1 MEDIKRIKTSIT
13 DGVVVME
20 VEFLYSVDYD
30 KAYQDRKGH
39 LKRRLIQVIAD
50 QSGKLFDP
58 NKIIVVWAR
67 RFAEYKRADLIR
79 RDIARFN
86 KLIQNSKHPVQIV
99 WAGKPYPGDTGAISV
114 FNHLVKISKKEPNLD
129 VLTCYELT
137 LSGLL
142 KTGADVWLN
151 TPRRPREASGTSGM
165 TAAMNGAVNL
175 SISDGWIPEFAKH
188 GENSFVLPVVD
199 LSLNHDEQDNQIKSS
214 LIAEYLPFGGNDLG
228 DDTGEKPEPTTGRP
242 CQRQCQKLGQPK
254 AKAEAEPAADSARG
268 RPRGR
273 ARILPESN
281 PVQDTARRN
290 TELQG
295 EAEAEAEPESDL
307 KPEAEPLA
315 EPEAKPEAE
324 LEHSDRL
331 CQRKNHPR

>member
-1 MEDIKRIKTSIT
+1 LQ
-13 DGVVVME
+13 E
-20 VEFLYSVDYD
+20 VPEHIIAAFEANDD

-58 NKIIVVWAR
+58 NKIIIVWAR

-114 FNHLVKISKKEPNLD
+114 FNHLVKISKKEPNLA
-129 VLTCYELT
+129 VLTGYELT

-199 LSLNHDEQDNQIKSS
+199 LSLNHDEQDNQDATN
-214 LIAEYLPFGGNDLG
+214 LLNMLEQEVLPLYYD
-228 DDTGEKPEPTTGRP
+228 KPEGWMQLVKNSMRDVTPYF
-242 CQRQCQKLGQPK
+242 
-254 AKAEAEPAADSARG
+254 D
-268 RPRGR
+268 
-273 ARILPESN
+273 
-281 PVQDTARRN
+281 
-290 TELQG
+290 
-295 EAEAEAEPESDL
+295 
-307 KPEAEPLA
+307 
-315 EPEAKPEAE
+315 
-324 LEHSDRL
+324 SDRMADEYYKL
-331 CQRKNHPR
+331 YTDTPFTPAPPVVVDYNISAV